1 MSADHPPGLH
11 PMAPDHLPFFIT
23 PPGVTDTMLVN
34 VAVFLIGGILLAGVV
49 YLTLHSLPE
58 RMAHRRNAAQF
69 QLIGILALLGLVTHN
84 NLFWLAALVLAV
96 VEIPDVMSPLRSIAR
111 SLEKATGRE
120 DEIAEEAR
128 ARAAAEAEARD
139 HA

>member
-1 MSADHPPGLH
+1 MSTDRPAGLH
-11 PMAPDHLPFFIT
+11 PMAPDHMPFFIT
-23 PPGVTDTMLVN
+23 PPGTTDMMLVN
-34 VAVFLIGGILLAGVV
+34 VAVFLIAGIILAGVV

-69 QLIGILALLGLVTHN
+69 QLIGILALLGLLTHN
-84 NLFWLAALVLAV
+84 NRFWLAALVLAV
-96 VEIPDVMSPLRSIAR
+96 VEVPDVMSPLRSIAR

-120 DEIAEEAR
+120 DEIAEDAR
-128 ARAAAEAEARD
+128 ARAETGARD

>member
-11 PMAPDHLPFFIT
+11 PMAPEHLPFFIT
-23 PPGVTDTMLVN
+23 PPGATDTMLVN
-34 VAVFLIGGILLAGVV
+34 VAVFLIGGVLLAGVV

-58 RMAHRRNAAQF
+58 RMAHKRNAAQF
-69 QLIGILALLGLVTHN
+69 QLIGILGLLGLLTHN
-84 NLFWLAALVLAV
+84 SLFWLAALVLAV
-96 VEIPDVMSPLRSIAR
+96 VEVPDVMSPLRSIAR

-120 DEIAEEAR
+120 DEITAQAHER
-128 ARAAAEAEARD
+128 AEARD

>member
-1 MSADHPPGLH
+1 
-11 PMAPDHLPFFIT
+11 MAPEHLPFFVT
-23 PPGVTDTMLVN
+23 PPGATDTMLVN
-34 VAVFLIGGILLAGVV
+34 VAVFLAGLVLLGGVA

-58 RMAHRRNAAQF
+58 RMAHKRNAAQF

-96 VEIPDVMSPLRSIAR
+96 VEVPDIMTPLRSIAK
-111 SLEKATGRE
+111 SLEKTSGRE
-120 DEIAEEAR
+120 QEVADSVTEP
-128 ARAAAEAEARD
+128 RD